1 MTLAELVIK
10 ISCDSSNAVKGI
22 EDTEK
27 KASKLGGLA
36 SKVGSGVSAMGKV
49 AATAT
54 AAATAAIG
62 KIVISATKAYAQY
75 EQLTGGVETLFKDSS
90 KEVIKYAQ
98 EAYKTAGVDA
108 NRYMETVTSFS
119 ASLLQSMGK
128 DTKEAA
134 KVADMAMR
142 DMSDN
147 AHKMGTDMASIEAAY
162 KGFAK
167 QNYTM
172 LDNLKLGYGGT
183 RKEMQRLLKDASK
196 LTGKKYNINNLKDV
210 YEAIHAIQEE
220 LGITG
225 TTAKEAE
232 TTIQGSFEMMK
243 ASWENLK
250 IAMADPNGDIGAAL
264 GNVVESVKI
273 FAGNVIPVVSQT
285 IKGISSAIKELAP
298 VLAEE
303 LPTLLS
309 DILPDMVSAA
319 VDLVGGI
326 ADAIIQ
332 NAPAIIDGFGQIFQ
346 KVGEKLES
354 SDNPIAQGFGKLISF
369 VGDMIRD
376 PEGTLLK
383 AWDTIKDVAGKAWEA
398 IKKAASDA
406 WSAVQQ
412 WWSTNISEPLSQA
425 WGSVQGTFEEIW
437 TAIQTAADNAWS
449 SVSQFWQDMKSS
461 ISTAWSVVGTW
472 FESTVWNPI
481 ADAATNAWN
490 AVKQWWQNKKSQIS
504 AAWSTVGTWFSQT
517 VWEPVTE
524 AVTNAWAAV
533 SQWWEDK
540 KSQISSAW
548 ATVGTWFQNTVWT
561 PVTTAVSDA
570 WTAVSKW
577 WEDKRSS
584 ISAAWGSVG
593 SWFKNTVWTPVS
605 SAVSTAWDAVTK
617 WWNENVYSK
626 ISAAWDAVAGI
637 FQPLLDVINGI
648 VDGINTLIG
657 KNGQHLST
665 TYSEHDH
672 KVVTTY
678 ETLGT
683 PPPGAVDQKKV
694 LETGF
699 DAFKKLFGFAKG
711 NWSVPYDDYP
721 ALLHRNEMVLTASQ
735 ARGYREGKTP
745 NGGAGGIGDIGSLIV
760 QAIKEGMKDVSVNSY
775 LDGRDVT
782 DVISRIMGNDM
793 TSRRFA

>member
-27 KASKLGGLA
+27 KASKLGSLA
-36 SKVGSGVSAMGKV
+36 SKVGSGVSAMGKA

-54 AAATAAIG
+54 AVATAAIG

-309 DILPDMVSAA
+309 DILPDLVSAA

-376 PEGTLLK
+376 PEGTLTK
-383 AWDTIKDVAGKAWEA
+383 AWDTIKDVAGKAWEGIKEAASTAWEA
-398 IKKAASDA
+398 IKGWWTTNIAEPVAQAWETTKEAFSTAWDNIKAMASGAWESIKGWWTENISDPVTKAWNQVLRGVGKVWDDISHKASDI
-406 WSAVQQ
+406 WKSIKG
-412 WWSTNISEPLSQA
+412 WWTENISEPVAEA
-425 WGSVQGTFEEIW
+425 WKAVQDKATELW
-437 TAIQTAADNAWS
+437 NAIKTAA
-449 SVSQFWQDMKSS
+449 
-461 ISTAWSVVGTW
+461 STAWEAIKDAVLNPIRTAR
-472 FESTVWNPI
+472 STLAGAWNTIKSAASNAWEAIKAAATSVWNSIKEAILNPI
-481 ADAATNAWN
+481 RTARSTISGVWNTIKTTAETAWNNIKSAAETAWN
-490 AVKQWWQNKKSQIS
+490 AFKSVVIEPIQAVVDKIKELLGLDETKTINVHTYYHVHTVK
-504 AAWSTVGTWFSQT
+504 
-517 VWEPVTE
+517 
-524 AVTNAWAAV
+524 
-533 SQWWEDK
+533 
-540 KSQISSAW
+540 
-548 ATVGTWFQNTVWT
+548 
-561 PVTTAVSDA
+561 
-570 WTAVSKW
+570 
-577 WEDKRSS
+577 
-584 ISAAWGSVG
+584 
-593 SWFKNTVWTPVS
+593 
-605 SAVSTAWDAVTK
+605 DAVKDGLPDPTPEHPYPGLETEV
-617 WWNENVYSK
+617 EN
-626 ISAAWDAVAGI
+626 
-637 FQPLLDVINGI
+637 PEL
-648 VDGINTLIG
+648 
-657 KNGQHLST
+657 
-665 TYSEHDH
+665 
-672 KVVTTY
+672 
-678 ETLGT
+678 TLG
-683 PPPGAVDQKKV
+683 D
-694 LETGF
+694 
-699 DAFKKLFGFAKG
+699 KLRGNAKG
-711 NWSVPYDDYP
+711 NWDVPYDDYP

-735 ARGYREGKTP
+735 ARDYREGKTP